1 MSIQTVIRNKQ
12 LHSIENIKEKIC
24 LLGATKLVS
33 LAKCL
38 VPRHEIPER
47 TVKSLISWCL
57 ASINELPITVS
68 TIIIQWTV
76 GNIFLFFFFF

>member
-1 MSIQTVIRNKQ
+1 M
-12 LHSIENIKEKIC
+12 C
-24 LLGATKLVS
+24 LIGATKLVS

-76 GNIFLFFFFF
+76 GNIFFFFFFLFKSYDNVTEQNIYKIKN